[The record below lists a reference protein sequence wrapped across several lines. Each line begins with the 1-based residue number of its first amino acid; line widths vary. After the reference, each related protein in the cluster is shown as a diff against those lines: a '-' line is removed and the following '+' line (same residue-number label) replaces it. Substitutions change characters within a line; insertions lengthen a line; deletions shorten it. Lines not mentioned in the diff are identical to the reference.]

1 MNLSRTMAC
10 GVSLICG
17 MAWSQ
22 GAAERPSL
30 DRCIATALEVNP
42 DVRSASA
49 RITAAKAAI
58 EEASSAFYPQIGL
71 AGTWARTDNPPQA
84 FFMSLNQ
91 RRASLQKDFNN
102 PEETENARGSVTAQ
116 WRLYDSGRRDAD
128 RETAALNAR
137 AEAYSLETVRNELVF
152 EVTHAYLGL
161 LQAREF
167 VAVRQE
173 AIASL
178 EEHLRVAH
186 ERVAAGGALKTDVL
200 NLEVQLSQAREERI
214 RADHGVEL
222 ARVALNAVIGKDL
235 VQMVDVPTLTGS
247 VSQASG
253 KTAPAEASPES
264 RPEWGAVQA
273 RIGMAETMTK
283 RARRD
288 YLPVVNAFGSVDW
301 DSEPFSGPE
310 QSYLVGAAVELNL
323 FDGFRT
329 RAGLARASA
338 ALVSAQAQAD
348 KLRTMLALDAT
359 RSRLNEREARER
371 LEVAAR
377 GIAVAEEALRITR
390 ERYVQGAAAV
400 TDLITSQTGLTAT
413 KARQVAAHYDHL
425 IALAD
430 VERAGGRLAATR
442 AHQVTGMD
450 WVEENSGAARK
461 VAQ

>member
-1 MNLSRTMAC
+1 MNLSNTVAC
-10 GVSLICG
+10 GISLICG
-17 MAWSQ
+17 MACSL
-22 GAAERPSL
+22 GATERPSL
-30 DRCIATALEVNP
+30 DRCITTALEVNP

-49 RITAAKAAI
+49 RITAAMAAI

-102 PEETENARGSVTAQ
+102 PEDAENARGSVTAQ
-116 WRLYDSGRRDAD
+116 WRVYDSGRREAD
-128 RETAALNAR
+128 RETVALGAR
-137 AEAYSLETVRNELVF
+137 AESYSLETVRNELVF
-152 EVTHAYLGL
+152 EVTHATLSL

-167 VAVRQE
+167 VAVQQE
-173 AIASL
+173 AVASL
-178 EEHLRVAH
+178 EEHLRIANA
-186 ERVAAGGALKTDVL
+186 RVATGGALKIDVL

-214 RADHGVEL
+214 RANNRVEL
-222 ARVALNAVIGKDL
+222 ALAALNAAIGKDL
-235 VQMVDVPTLTGS
+235 VQMADVPFLTDHMSLIAGKAS
-247 VSQASG
+247 V
-253 KTAPAEASPES
+253 EAAPES
-264 RPEWGAVQA
+264 RPEWGAAQA
-273 RIGMAETMTK
+273 RIGMAEAMTK

-310 QSYLVGAAVELNL
+310 QSYLVGAVVELNL

-338 ALVSAQAQAD
+338 ALISAQAQAD
-348 KLRTMLALDAT
+348 KLRTMLALDVT
-359 RSRLNEREARER
+359 RSRLKEREARER
-371 LEVAAR
+371 LEIAAK

-390 ERYVQGAAAV
+390 ERYVQGVAEV
-400 TDLITSQTGLTAT
+400 TDLITVQTGLTAM

-430 VERAGGRLAATR
+430 IERAGGRLAATR
-442 AHQVTGMD
+442 AHKVSGMD
-450 WVEENSGAARK
+450 LVEEHSGAARK
-461 VAQ
+461 VSQ